1 MLSDLLIPL
10 IAVGLAELG
19 DKTQLSLVLLSSK
32 TKKHSQLLLGAIL
45 AFLVVDG
52 FAILVGSWVTN
63 VVPMSLLKVVSGVVF
78 VVFGVLILR
87 GGADMDEGKLYSNS
101 PFVSG
106 FALIFITEWGDKT
119 QIAAALFATRYNAW
133 MVLIG
138 AVTALAILSAMA
150 VYLGKF
156 VSDRVDKRIIS
167 KIAGAVFVLMGLSF
181 FLI

>member
-87 GGADMDEGKLYSNS
+87 GGADMGEGKLYSKS

-119 QIAAALFATRYNAW
+119 QIVAALFATRYNAW
-133 MVLIG
+133 IVLIG

-156 VSDRVDKRIIS
+156 VSDRVDKRISS